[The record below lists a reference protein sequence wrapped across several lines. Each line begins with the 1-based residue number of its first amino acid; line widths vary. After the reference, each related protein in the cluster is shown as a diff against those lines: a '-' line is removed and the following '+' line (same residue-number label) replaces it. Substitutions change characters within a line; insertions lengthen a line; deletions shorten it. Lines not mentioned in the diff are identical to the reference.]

1 MSLSRRGF
9 LGASAA
15 ALAFAGVARASE
27 DEATYLNEIEGYGD
41 LREDPFGVFD
51 LPEGFSYRVVSQ
63 AGDMMDDGLAVP
75 YKFDG
80 MGCFPAGG
88 VLGLGDDRVILVRN
102 HELKPGDRNHG
113 PAGVRG
119 RFAAKLDRDK
129 AYDLDA
135 DGRVLPGGTTTL
147 VYNIRTQ
154 KLEREHLSLAGTAV
168 NCAGGVTP
176 WGSWLTCEETTSR
189 AGKGQ
194 GKDHGWIFEVPS
206 RARGLV
212 DPVPLKAMG
221 RFKHEAACVDP
232 RTGIVYLTEDT
243 PDSLL
248 YRFLPDAPGEL
259 AKGGRLQALGF
270 VDAPAG
276 CDTRN
281 WKGAV
286 GMAQGEWR
294 TARWVDLDNPESPDD
309 DLRLRGA
316 AAGASLFA
324 RGEGIFWGR
333 GELYFTCTSGGAA
346 GAGQIMR
353 YVPGAREGQSDE
365 KDTPGKAQLFVES
378 RDARVLDYAD
388 NIAIAP
394 WGHLIVCEDRYSD
407 TKRNHLKGV
416 TPEGKTY
423 TIGRNMFRENAELA
437 GVCFSP
443 DGSTLFVNI
452 YWPGVTLAITG
463 PWRSFRG

>member
-1 MSLSRRGF
+1 MIIPVGEQRPVDAERSAQR
-9 LGASAA
+9 LGVGHIF
-15 ALAFAGVARASE
+15 ALAAGDVAPAIGDRLAVI
-27 DEATYLNEIEGYGD
+27 DGD

-189 AGKGQ
+189 A
-194 GKDHGWIFEVPS
+194 
-206 RARGLV
+206 RAR
-212 DPVPLKAMG
+212 A
-221 RFKHEAACVDP
+221 
-232 RTGIVYLTEDT
+232 RTTAGSSRCR
-243 PDSLL
+243 P
-248 YRFLPDAPGEL
+248 APG
-259 AKGGRLQALGF
+259 AWSIR
-270 VDAPAG
+270 
-276 CDTRN
+276 
-281 WKGAV
+281 
-286 GMAQGEWR
+286 
-294 TARWVDLDNPESPDD
+294 SP
-309 DLRLRGA
+309 
-316 AAGASLFA
+316 
-324 RGEGIFWGR
+324 
-333 GELYFTCTSGGAA
+333 
-346 GAGQIMR
+346 
-353 YVPGAREGQSDE
+353 
-365 KDTPGKAQLFVES
+365 
-378 RDARVLDYAD
+378 
-388 NIAIAP
+388 
-394 WGHLIVCEDRYSD
+394 
-407 TKRNHLKGV
+407 
-416 TPEGKTY
+416 
-423 TIGRNMFRENAELA
+423 
-437 GVCFSP
+437 
-443 DGSTLFVNI
+443 
-452 YWPGVTLAITG
+452 
-463 PWRSFRG
+463 